1 MEGMSPLLRFVYQLE
16 AGFRRFQDLRAAV
29 LDALE
34 HRADEE
40 SPFRSEL
47 LRFVGRVESREDVR
61 GLIERTASPYR
72 RALYL
77 IILDG
82 FNGQPVFERL
92 SELKADLED
101 QAELDIE
108 SHIDRLPLLMLAPL
122 LLLQFPAFLI
132 LLLGPIASHFL
143 EALK

>member
-1 MEGMSPLLRFVYQLE
+1 MDCMSPLLHLVYQLDSS
-16 AGFRRFQDLRAAV
+16 FRRFQDLRAA
-29 LDALE
+29 LLHALE
-34 HRADEE
+34 ATGDNFE
-40 SPFRSEL
+40 S
-47 LRFVGRVESREDVR
+47 LRPEVLHFVGRLESREDVR
-61 GLIERTASPYR
+61 GLIEQSESPYR

-92 SELKADLED
+92 TELKGDLEE
-101 QAELDIE
+101 QAEHDIE

>member
-1 MEGMSPLLRFVYQLE
+1 MDGMSPLLRFVYQVDS
-16 AGFRRFQDLRAAV
+16 GFRRFQDFRTALLYALEQRADDVGALRA
-29 LDALE
+29 
-34 HRADEE
+34 
-40 SPFRSEL
+40 EL
-47 LRFVGRVESREDVR
+47 LRFVGRLESREDVR
-61 GLIERTASPYR
+61 GLIEQTGSPYR